1 MLFGVHRNRTHVM
14 NHDRSPNDP
23 DASNGLRCRFTKWS
37 CFPSFGDPI
46 VVRFGARGGARGA
59 GTLSWTTY
67 SHSQSSSYSM
77 PLLDSSW
84 LLSANSSG
92 STRDDLWKRTTLSSP
107 SAVWSKGTGCRPTA
121 GRAPSEGSPL
131 WLG

>member
-46 VVRFGARGGARGA
+46 VVRFGARGGGA
-59 GTLSWTTY
+59 GGGN
-67 SHSQSSSYSM
+67 
-77 PLLDSSW
+77 PLMDDVFPFPIFLVQYAAPRFELASLRQLQRLD
-84 LLSANSSG
+84 A
-92 STRDDLWKRTTLSSP
+92 
-107 SAVWSKGTGCRPTA
+107 
-121 GRAPSEGSPL
+121 
-131 WLG
+131 